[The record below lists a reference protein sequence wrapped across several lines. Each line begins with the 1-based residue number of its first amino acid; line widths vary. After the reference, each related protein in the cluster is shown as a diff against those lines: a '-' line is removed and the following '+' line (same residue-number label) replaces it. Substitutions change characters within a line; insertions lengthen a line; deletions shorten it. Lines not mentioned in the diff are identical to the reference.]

1 MIIGVGIDIVEVER
15 IKAAWDAHGER
26 FLNRI
31 LTEAEKAYCLKFAG
45 SALEVAGRFAAK
57 EAFSK
62 AIYTGMAQGVH
73 WRDIEIIN
81 EPSGA
86 PKMTVKG
93 KAAEHAESLGVNRI
107 HVSISHTHQHAA
119 AVVIVE
125 KA

>member
-15 IKAAWDAHGER
+15 IKKAWDAHGDR

-31 LTEAEKAYCLKFAG
+31 LTDAEKAYCLKFTDA
-45 SALEVAGRFAAK
+45 ALEIAGRFAAK

-62 AIYTGMAQGVH
+62 AIFTGMAQGVH
-73 WRDIEIIN
+73 WRDIEITN
-81 EPSGA
+81 DPSGA
-86 PKMTVKG
+86 PRMTIKG
-93 KAAEHAESLGVNRI
+93 KAAEHATHLGGNRL

-125 KA
+125 SI